1 MTIDTVY
8 NTSFTK
14 NIIVH
19 CPTFE
24 DARYFLHMYFYN
36 LYKVRPDNTE
46 NSSVRQKA
54 ESIVNSILMCYN
66 RDKSNTCYNIKE
78 GQLTPITLTYIE
90 KYGLNYPYTLVKCVD
105 IRNINTW
112 E

>member
-54 ESIVNSILMCYN
+54 ESTINFILM
-66 RDKSNTCYNIKE
+66 CYNIKE

-105 IRNINTW
+105 IRNINT
-112 E
+112 